1 MLQKKIVDLMLSKVN
16 VNVMICQVSYLPLI
30 DTGDGVVSVS
40 DAAGTDDVTVELT
53 VSTRREQPTVTAG
66 ILARLYGVQ

>member
-1 MLQKKIVDLMLSKVN
+1 MLW
-16 VNVMICQVSYLPLI
+16 SYLPLI

-40 DAAGTDDVTVELT
+40 DATGSDDVTVQLA
-53 VSTRREQPTVTAG
+53 VCTRREQPTVTSL